1 MVGTLGTSQA
11 IQLHVDD
18 EDDDGMEDGVLTEIK
33 VFPARRLV
41 RGGVRVWGVG
51 AWMGRV

>member
-1 MVGTLGTSQA
+1 MEGTLGTSQA

-18 EDDDGMEDGVLTEIK
+18 EDDDGMEDGMLTEIK

-41 RGGVRVWGVG
+41 RRGVRVGRVC